1 VKRAAR
7 HCVTHRQQHKTCELK
22 PLHIAVLLV
31 ALAAVSIA
39 YSAVLPVLPFL
50 IERMGG
56 ITDSG
61 LIATHTGLLT
71 ATYTLAIAI
80 GAPQWGKRCDRM
92 GSRRIIIIGLTG
104 LASTLAL
111 FSFFENLTLIYLGRF
126 LAGLFASAVPPAAMT
141 AVSRY
146 KASDEWK
153 ARRLS
158 WIGLALIAGAMIGP
172 LFGGLA
178 VRLAERSVWM
188 DADKFALAAPFLLAA
203 VIAVVAV
210 VLILTIFPSRYSDER
225 CEPAPAEA
233 PSQRQAML
241 LRLLILAFIAALG
254 ISSFHVLLTI
264 RSKEILGFDSYQIG
278 LMFSECSLVMFMVQ
292 AIVFSPLVKPAN
304 TRYLIVPAFALMIAG
319 LVTMPYSNSFPTM
332 LLSTGSVAAGV
343 GVVAPVLIYWISLIA
358 GARKGESLGKQVSAA
373 SFGETSGA
381 VVSGLLFGYA
391 AAPFLPFLVIGLLI
405 LAALALSLRLPAALH
420 PFMQKSH

>member
-1 VKRAAR
+1 MKRADR
-7 HCVTHRQQHKTCELK
+7 HCVMHRQQHKNCELK
-22 PLHIAVLLV
+22 PMHIAVLLV

-50 IERMGG
+50 IEHMGG

-80 GAPQWGKRCDRM
+80 GAPQWGKLCDRM
-92 GSRRIIIIGLTG
+92 GSRWIIIVGLGG
-104 LASTLAL
+104 LAATLAL

-178 VRLAERSVWM
+178 VRMAERSIWM

-210 VLILTIFPSRYSDER
+210 ALILTIFPSSYSDER
-225 CEPAPAEA
+225 CEPSPAEA

-241 LRLLILAFIAALG
+241 LRLLMLAFIAALG

-264 RSKEILGFDSYQIG
+264 RSKEVLGFDSYQIG

-292 AIVFSPLVKPAN
+292 AIVFSPLVKPSN

-319 LVTMPYSNSFPTM
+319 LMAMPYSDSFPAM
-332 LLSTGSVAAGV
+332 LLSTGSVAAAV
-343 GVVAPVLIYWISLIA
+343 GVASPILIYWISLIA

>member
-1 VKRAAR
+1 MKRADR
-7 HCVTHRQQHKTCELK
+7 HCVMHRKQHKNCELK
-22 PLHIAVLLV
+22 PMHIAVLLI

-56 ITDSG
+56 ITDSR

-71 ATYTLAIAI
+71 AAYTLAIAI
-80 GAPQWGKRCDRM
+80 GAPQWGKLCDRM
-92 GSRRIIIIGLTG
+92 GSRWIIIIGLGG
-104 LASTLAL
+104 LASTLVL

-126 LAGLFASAVPPAAMT
+126 MAGLFASAVPPAAMT

-158 WIGLALIAGAMIGP
+158 WVGLALIAGAMIGP

-178 VRLAERSVWM
+178 ARMSVRNIWM
-188 DADKFALAAPFLLAA
+188 DADKFTLAAPFLLSA
-203 VIAVVAV
+203 VIAAAAA
-210 VLILTIFPSRYSDER
+210 VLILTIFPRRYSDER
-225 CEPAPAEA
+225 CEPVPTEA
-233 PSQRQAML
+233 PSRRQAML
-241 LRLLILAFIAALG
+241 LHLLLLAFIAALG

-264 RSKEILGFDSYQIG
+264 RSKEVLGFNSYQIG

-292 AIVFSPLVKPAN
+292 AIVFSPLVKPSN
-304 TRYLIVPAFALMIAG
+304 TRYLIAPAFALMIAG
-319 LVTMPYSNSFPTM
+319 LVTMPYSDSFPAM
-332 LLSTGSVAAGV
+332 LLSTGSVAAAV
-343 GVVAPVLIYWISLIA
+343 GVVAPILIYWISLIA
-358 GARKGESLGKQVSAA
+358 GTRKGESLGKQVAAA

-381 VVSGLLFGYA
+381 VLSGLLFGYA
-391 AAPFLPFLVIGLLI
+391 AVQFLPFLVIGFLL
-405 LAALALSLRLPAALH
+405 LTALVLSLRLPAALRLYT
-420 PFMQKSH
+420 